1 MNRHPVTPARNRAP
15 TARGADRLAGM
26 RQRLYPKH
34 LLSWMMLCATRI
46 RFAPWKNWQ
55 IRWFTRR
62 YGVDLSVVADPT
74 PASYPHFNAF
84 FTRALVPGARP
95 LEGGPGTVV
104 APADGTVA
112 AAGSMNGGTVVQ
124 AKNRAHTLEALF
136 GGDECAANEFE
147 GGRFATIYLAPRDY
161 HRVHM
166 PITGRLRS
174 TVYVPGDL
182 FSVNP
187 VTVDAIDGLFA
198 RNERVVSFFDT
209 DLGPLALTM
218 VGAVFVGCIELA
230 WRGVVTPP
238 RRHEALVER
247 YDGREIVLEQGHE
260 MGRFNMGSTVIV
272 MLADS
277 AVEWSS
283 WLEPGASVQMGRRI
297 GEAPSGN
304 PERVPVHE
312 GDFMSRKQFARNRPA
327 VRALGGGVRTR

>member
-1 MNRHPVTPARNRAP
+1 MNRHPDTQATEWA
-15 TARGADRLAGM
+15 TAARGAGRLAGM

-34 LLSWMMLCATRI
+34 LLSWMMLRATRI

-62 YGVDLSVVADPT
+62 YGVDLSVVPDPA

-84 FTRALVPGARP
+84 FTRALTPGARP

-112 AAGSMNGGTVVQ
+112 AAGSMDGRNIVQ
-124 AKNRAHTLEALF
+124 AKNRTYTLEALF
-136 GGDECAANEFE
+136 GGDERAAAEFD

-174 TVYVPGDL
+174 TVYVPGEL

-187 VTVDAIDGLFA
+187 VTVGAIGGLFA

-209 DLGPLALTM
+209 DLGPLAVIL

-238 RRHEALVER
+238 RRRETLVER
-247 YDGREIVLEQGHE
+247 YGDGEIVLEQGRE
-260 MGRFNMGSTVIV
+260 LGRFNMGSTVIV
-272 MLADS
+272 MLADP
-277 AVEWSS
+277 AVEWSP
-283 WLEPGASVQMGRRI
+283 WLEPGAPVQMGQRI
-297 GEAPSGN
+297 GTMGSGI
-304 PERVPVHE
+304 
-312 GDFMSRKQFARNRPA
+312 GDRARTAA
-327 VRALGGGVRTR
+327 VK

>member
-1 MNRHPVTPARNRAP
+1 MNRRSETSMTEWT
-15 TARGADRLAGM
+15 TAGRGANRLAGV

-34 LLSWMMLCATRI
+34 LLSWMMLRATRI

-62 YGVDLSVVADPT
+62 YGVDLSVVPDPA

-84 FTRALVPGARP
+84 FTRALTPGARP

-112 AAGSMNGGTVVQ
+112 AAGSMDGRNIVQ
-124 AKNRAHTLEALF
+124 AKNRTYTLEALF
-136 GGDECAANEFE
+136 GGDERAAAEFD

-166 PITGRLRS
+166 PIAGRLRS
-174 TVYVPGDL
+174 TVYVPGEL

-187 VTVDAIDGLFA
+187 VTVDAIGGLFA

-209 DLGPLALTM
+209 DLGPLAVTM

-238 RRHEALVER
+238 RRREALVER
-247 YDGREIVLEQGHE
+247 YGDRDVVLEQGRE

-272 MLADS
+272 TLADP

-283 WLEPGASVQMGRRI
+283 WLRPGANVQMGQRI
-297 GEAPSGN
+297 GETGSGS
-304 PERVPVHE
+304 PDRIP
-312 GDFMSRKQFARNRPA
+312 ARARD
-327 VRALGGGVRTR
+327 

>member
-1 MNRHPVTPARNRAP
+1 MNRLPETSAAEWSAGV
-15 TARGADRLAGM
+15 RGADRLAGM

-34 LLSWMMLCATRI
+34 LLSWMMLRATRV

-55 IRWFTRR
+55 IRWFIRR
-62 YGVDLSVVADPT
+62 YGVDLSVVPDPAPT
-74 PASYPHFNAF
+74 SYPHFNAF
-84 FTRALVPGARP
+84 FTRALTPGARP
-95 LEGGPGTVV
+95 VKGGPGTVV
-104 APADGTVA
+104 APVDGTVA
-112 AAGSMNGGTVVQ
+112 AAGSMDGRSVVQ
-124 AKNRAHTLEALF
+124 AKNRAYTLEALF
-136 GGDECAANEFE
+136 GGDERAAAEFD

-174 TVYVPGDL
+174 TVYVPGEL

-187 VTVDAIDGLFA
+187 VTVGAIDALFA

-209 DLGPLALTM
+209 DLGPLAVTM

-238 RRHEALVER
+238 RRREALVER
-247 YDGREIVLEQGHE
+247 YDGREIVLEQGRE

-277 AVEWSS
+277 SVEWSS
-283 WLEPGASVQMGRRI
+283 WLEPGASVQVGRRI
-297 GEAPSGN
+297 GESGSATGEHVRN
-304 PERVPVHE
+304 T
-312 GDFMSRKQFARNRPA
+312 ARR
-327 VRALGGGVRTR
+327 

>member
-1 MNRHPVTPARNRAP
+1 MNRHPETSATKRSAG
-15 TARGADRLAGM
+15 ARGADRLAAMG
-26 RQRLYPKH
+26 QRLYPKH
-34 LLSWMMLCATRI
+34 LLSWLMLRATRI

-62 YGVDLSVVADPT
+62 YGVDLSVVPDPA

-84 FTRALVPGARP
+84 FTRALIPGARP

-112 AAGSMNGGTVVQ
+112 AAGSMNGRSVVQ
-124 AKNRAHTLEALF
+124 AKHRAYTLEALF
-136 GGDECAANEFE
+136 GGDERAAAEFE

-174 TVYVPGDL
+174 TVYVPGEL

-187 VTVDAIDGLFA
+187 VTVGAIDTLFA

-209 DLGPLALTM
+209 DVGPLAVTM

-238 RRHEALVER
+238 RRREALVER
-247 YDGREIVLEQGHE
+247 CDGREIVLEQGRE

-277 AVEWSS
+277 AIEWSS
-283 WLEPGASVQMGRRI
+283 WLEPGASVQVGRRI
-297 GEAPSGN
+297 GEAPSGS
-304 PERVPVHE
+304 PERAPE
-312 GDFMSRKQFARNRPA
+312 RGR
-327 VRALGGGVRTR
+327 G